1 MKRLVRNVAAALVL
15 ICPAVARSE
24 PTFPPIVDSFI
35 DEPGRVEAMFPD
47 SDPPGCHLCHVN
59 GSTGGLPLTTFGS
72 SLGIHATV
80 PTTDELMAAL
90 TALQSSNPRELDDL
104 KMSKNPNDD
113 QAAIADTLPVPDY
126 GCAVA
131 SGPAPSWSPAPWL
144 LLVGLV
150 VAGGRRR
157 ATRRR

>member
-15 ICPAVARSE
+15 ASPAVARSE

-35 DEPGRVEAMFPD
+35 DEPGRVEAMFPATN
-47 SDPPGCHLCHVN
+47 PPGCDLCHVN

-72 SLGIHATV
+72 SLGIQSTV

-90 TALQSSNPRELDDL
+90 SALQSSNPRELDDL

-113 QAAIADTLPVPDY
+113 QAAVADALPVPDY
-126 GCAVA
+126 GCALA
-131 SGPAPSWSPAPWL
+131 PERAPSWSSGQWL
-144 LLVGLV
+144 VLVGLAI
-150 VAGGRRR
+150 AGGRRR
-157 ATRRR
+157 ATRSS

>member
-1 MKRLVRNVAAALVL
+1 MKRLVRNRAAAIVL
-15 ICPAVARSE
+15 TCPAVARSQ

-47 SDPPGCHLCHVN
+47 PVLAGCHLCHVN

-72 SLGIHATV
+72 SLEIHATA
-80 PTTDELMAAL
+80 PTTDELMVAL

-104 KMSKNPNDD
+104 KMSKNPNEDP
-113 QAAIADTLPVPDY
+113 AAVADTLPVPDY

-131 SGPAPSWSPAPWL
+131 SGRAPLWSSGPWL

-157 ATRRR
+157 ATRLR

>member
-72 SLGIHATV
+72 SLGIQSTV

-90 TALQSSNPRELDDL
+90 SALQSSNPRELDDL

-113 QAAIADTLPVPDY
+113 QAAVADTLPVPDY
-126 GCAVA
+126 GCALA
-131 SGPAPSWSPAPWL
+131 SERAPLRSSHWL

-157 ATRRR
+157 STRPR